1 MTASEHCDR
10 PHENGV
16 NLAGRLALV
25 TGATS
30 GIGWS
35 IARALAL
42 QGADLVVHEYTDQH
56 TGELVA
62 DLTRLGRKAVAFTG
76 DFSVPGGGG
85 RLASELSAA
94 GLSPDIV
101 VHNAS
106 LQVRKPLDELRA
118 EDVAAQMHVGYGAV
132 VELVGATVGGM
143 KERGWGRILTVGSVQ
158 QLRPNP
164 ALTVYANVKA
174 ALANF
179 VQAIAAVYAPHG
191 ITANNI
197 APGMIDTSAT
207 RFILDNPVRNAD
219 MLRQIPA
226 GYVGEP
232 QDCAG
237 LAAFLCGPDGRYITG
252 QTIFI
257 DGGLGLNTKA
267 SFIAQGAAGE
277 GPL

>member
-1 MTASEHCDR
+1 MTSSAHSDR
-10 PHENGV
+10 PHENGGI
-16 NLAGRLALV
+16 LAGRLALV

-62 DLTRLGRKAVAFTG
+62 DLARLGRKAVSFTG

-85 RLASELSAA
+85 RLASDLLAA
-94 GLSPDIV
+94 GLSPDII

-179 VQAIAAVYAPHG
+179 VQTIAGVYAPYG

-207 RFILDNPVRNAD
+207 RFILDNPAQSAD

-226 GYVGEP
+226 GFVGEP

-237 LAAFLCGPDGRYITG
+237 LAAFLCGPEGRYITG
-252 QTIFI
+252 QTIFV

-267 SFIAQGAAGE
+267 SFIAQGATSG
-277 GPL
+277 GPS